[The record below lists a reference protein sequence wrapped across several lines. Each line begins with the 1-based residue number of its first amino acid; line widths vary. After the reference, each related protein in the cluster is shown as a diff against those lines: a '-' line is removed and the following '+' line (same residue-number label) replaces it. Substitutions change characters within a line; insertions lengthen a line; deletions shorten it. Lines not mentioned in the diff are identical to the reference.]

1 VDRVSILSFRAQD
14 LAERGLKD
22 LARSRIDTT
31 REVVFQALGARFFEA
46 REDAARIANLFR
58 EDAFHAPEGH
68 FARLVLRVEP
78 QLTERLSALEPRA
91 VEARLEEAAR
101 NAIVRQFPR
110 AQGAYLVRFE
120 PAAREGLEPVAHVH
134 LSCRRS
140 DGGPSP
146 ALSRH
151 DARRFEA
158 TWDREVDRVFGL
170 SRGQARELEHA
181 RPPDRAPVL
190 GAEAERLREEWTR
203 ASARLFA
210 VYTARLAGKVTQKE
224 LLEVAQQA
232 RAARTAW
239 SRQAGL
245 AIDLRDV
252 DRRQV
257 FDVIRLRIEGGSR
270 YLRGPLE
277 ALRLTLLETAA
288 SRAADLPD
296 ETTRR
301 VAVVAWPAGPDL
313 HATVYFNQRSR
324 PEHPPGSIE
333 PERLRAALEARLRE
347 EIRRLAPSLDP
358 AAHAR
363 ADELGRVEA
372 RLVERPPSREQAAP
386 VPGRREE
393 PAGAGVA
400 AAIVVALDREH
411 EHEARAAASGDH
423 IDRQEGLDELKA
435 PPRDWSRERVFAVR
449 LRLPIGA
456 ERLDRMGLGAEE
468 VAKVLQ
474 RAVDR
479 AYPFLEREGIR
490 DNFVY
495 SAHGRALDVQIVVPE
510 KLGWTAHQLRS
521 SQFQQRFM
529 MGFHKAL
536 SQIGPTRM
544 APAREPLLPGFA
556 RGVAMIHRAPQIMRR
571 LEQDPERAA
580 RDTVR
585 AAFSKLS
592 EALPKPFRLMRDLGR
607 VVSRFVPRG

>member
-1 VDRVSILSFRAQD
+1 VDRVSVRSFRAQD

-22 LARSRIDTT
+22 LARNRIDTT
-31 REVVFQALGARFFEA
+31 REVVFQAFGARFFEA

-78 QLTERLSALEPRA
+78 KLTERLLALEPRA

-101 NAIVRQFPR
+101 NAILREFPR

-146 ALSRH
+146 ALFRD
-151 DARRFEA
+151 DARRFED
-158 TWDREVDRVFGL
+158 TWNREVERVFGL
-170 SRGQARELEHA
+170 SRGQARELDRA
-181 RPPDRAPVL
+181 RRPDRVPVL

-203 ASARLFA
+203 ASARLLA
-210 VYTARLAGKVTQKE
+210 VYAARLAGKATRKE
-224 LLEVAQQA
+224 LFEVAQQA

-239 SRQAGL
+239 SRQAGP

-252 DRRQV
+252 DRRRV

-270 YLRGPLE
+270 YLGGPLE
-277 ALRLTLLETAA
+277 ALRRTLLETAA

-296 ETTRR
+296 GTDRR
-301 VAVVAWPAGPDL
+301 LAVVVWPAGPDL
-313 HATVYFNQRSR
+313 HATVYFNQRR
-324 PEHPPGSIE
+324 QPEHPPGSIE
-333 PERLRAALEARLRE
+333 PERLRAALEARLGE

-358 AAHAR
+358 VARAR
-363 ADELGRVEA
+363 ADELVRVEA
-372 RLVERPPSREQAAP
+372 RLFERPPSREQAAP
-386 VPGRREE
+386 VPERREE
-393 PAGAGVA
+393 VRAGVA
-400 AAIVVALDREH
+400 AAIVVALDRER
-411 EHEARAAASGDH
+411 EHEARAAASGGQ
-423 IDRQEGLDELKA
+423 IDRQEVLDKLQPAE
-435 PPRDWSRERVFAVR
+435 RDWSRERVFAVR
-449 LRLPIGA
+449 LRLPTGA
-456 ERLDRMGLGAEE
+456 ERLERMDLSAGE

-490 DNFVY
+490 DNFLY

-521 SQFQQRFM
+521 PQFQQRFM
-529 MGFHKAL
+529 MGFHHAL
-536 SQIGPTRM
+536 SQIGPTRIG
-544 APAREPLLPGFA
+544 PAREPLIPRFM
-556 RGVAMIHRAPQIMRR
+556 RSVATIRRAPRIMRR
-571 LEQDPERAA
+571 AEQDPERAA
-580 RDTVR
+580 RDISRTV
-585 AAFSKLS
+585 FSKLS
-592 EALPKPFRLMRDLGR
+592 EVLPKPFRLMRDLGR
-607 VVSRFVPRG
+607 AVSRFVPRG

>member
-1 VDRVSILSFRAQD
+1 
-14 LAERGLKD
+14 
-22 LARSRIDTT
+22 
-31 REVVFQALGARFFEA
+31 
-46 REDAARIANLFR
+46 
-58 EDAFHAPEGH
+58 
-68 FARLVLRVEP
+68 
-78 QLTERLSALEPRA
+78 
-91 VEARLEEAAR
+91 
-101 NAIVRQFPR
+101 
-110 AQGAYLVRFE
+110 
-120 PAAREGLEPVAHVH
+120 
-134 LSCRRS
+134 
-140 DGGPSP
+140 
-146 ALSRH
+146 
-151 DARRFEA
+151 
-158 TWDREVDRVFGL
+158 
-170 SRGQARELEHA
+170 
-181 RPPDRAPVL
+181 
-190 GAEAERLREEWTR
+190 
-203 ASARLFA
+203 
-210 VYTARLAGKVTQKE
+210 VTQKE

-592 EALPKPFRLMRDLGR
+592 EALPKPFRLMRDLVR

>member
-1 VDRVSILSFRAQD
+1 VDRVSVRSFRAQD

-22 LARSRIDTT
+22 LARSGIDTT
-31 REVVFQALGARFFEA
+31 REVMFQALGARFFEA
-46 REDAARIANLFR
+46 RADAARIANLFR

-68 FARLVLRVEP
+68 FARLVLRVES
-78 QLTERLSALEPRA
+78 QLTKRLSVLEPRA

-101 NAIVRQFPR
+101 NAILRQFPR

-146 ALSRH
+146 ALSRD
-151 DARRFEA
+151 DARRFEE
-158 TWDREVDRVFGL
+158 TWNREVERVFAL

-181 RPPDRAPVL
+181 RPPERIPVL

-210 VYTARLAGKVTQKE
+210 VYTARLAGNATQKE
-224 LLEVAQQA
+224 LFDVAQQS

-239 SRQAGL
+239 SRQAGP

-277 ALRLTLLETAA
+277 AHRRTLLETAA
-288 SRAADLPD
+288 SRAADPPD
-296 ETTRR
+296 DAARR
-301 VAVVAWPAGPDL
+301 LAVVAWPAGPDL
-313 HATVYFNQRSR
+313 HATVYFNQRRR

-333 PERLRAALEARLRE
+333 PERLRAALEARLPE

-358 AAHAR
+358 AALTR
-363 ADELGRVEA
+363 ADELGRIEA
-372 RLVERPPSREQAAP
+372 RLFERPPSREQAVP
-386 VPGRREE
+386 VRGRREE
-393 PAGAGVA
+393 PVRAGVA

-411 EHEARAAASGDH
+411 EHQARAAAPSGQ
-423 IDRQEGLDELKA
+423 IDRQEVLDKLE
-435 PPRDWSRERVFAVR
+435 PVDRDWSRERVFAVR
-449 LRLPIGA
+449 LRIPTGA
-456 ERLDRMGLGAEE
+456 ELLERMGLSAEE
-468 VAKVLQ
+468 ITKVLQ

-490 DNFVY
+490 DNFLY
-495 SAHGRALDVQIVVPE
+495 SAHERALDVQIVVPE
-510 KLGWTAHQLRS
+510 KLGWTANQLRS
-521 SQFQQRFM
+521 PQFQQRFV
-529 MGFHKAL
+529 MGFHRAL
-536 SQIGPTRM
+536 SQIGPNRM
-544 APAREPLLPGFA
+544 APVREPLLSGFI
-556 RGVAMIHRAPQIMRR
+556 RSVATIHRAPQLMRR
-571 LEQDPERAA
+571 AEQDPERAA
-580 RDTVR
+580 RDISRVV
-585 AAFSKLS
+585 FSKLS

-607 VVSRFVPRG
+607 AVSRFVPRG